1 MAVPYRSTPVFDEKT
16 LPAAL
21 RGEHKTKAG
30 VWGVIQLIE
39 GELGF
44 SLANGEGETIL
55 TPDNPGLILP
65 EQTHWVE
72 LMGPMR
78 MQVHFYDQ
86 QPDDL
91 RAHHRRTDPIAAP
104 AAITA

>member
-1 MAVPYRSTPVFDEKT
+1 MPVPSHSTSVFNETT

-30 VWGVIQLIE
+30 VWGVIQVIE
-39 GELGF
+39 GALGF
-44 SLANGEGETIL
+44 SLVNGDDETIL

-65 EQTHWVE
+65 EQLHWVE
-72 LMGPMR
+72 LIGPVR
-78 MQVHFYDQ
+78 VQVHFYDQ
-86 QPDDL
+86 EPDL
-91 RAHHRRTDPIAAP
+91 RDHHKQTGPSATP

>member
-1 MAVPYRSTPVFDEKT
+1 MPVPSYRSTPVFNENT

-30 VWGVIQLIE
+30 VLGVIQVIE

-44 SLANGEGETIL
+44 SLQNGVGETIL

-65 EQTHWVE
+65 EQLHWVE
-72 LMGPMR
+72 LIGPVR
-78 MQVHFYDQ
+78 VQVHFYDQ
-86 QPDDL
+86 APDL
-91 RAHHRRTDPIAAP
+91 RDHHKHTGPITAPKAIAA
-104 AAITA
+104 